1 MKVIAKNGKHQ
12 EEIKVI
18 KREGPILQ
26 VSIGGREYT
35 LDIEKVEHGVYSV
48 IHNGNSHNM
57 EIIKSEQKDFYT
69 VNTQYQS
76 FNIEIAPAT
85 QISNGGKKRVNKDEK
100 VTAPIPGKVLSIKV
114 APGDPVE
121 ENQNLVVLS
130 AMKMENELK
139 SPISGIVS
147 KVNVKE
153 EDVVKEGTV
162 LVEVKEID

>member
-18 KREGPILQ
+18 KRDGPMLQ
-26 VSIGGREYT
+26 VAIGNREYT
-35 LDIEKVEHGVYSV
+35 LDVAKVEHGVYSV

-69 VNTQYQS
+69 VNSQYQT
-76 FNIEIAPAT
+76 FDIEIAPANP
-85 QISNGGKKRVNKDEK
+85 ISNGAKKRGNKNEK
-100 VTAPIPGKVLSIKV
+100 VTAPIPGKILSIKV
-114 APGDPVE
+114 APGDPVK

-147 KVNVKE
+147 KLNVNE
-153 EDVVKEGTV
+153 GDVVKEGTI
-162 LVEVKEID
+162 LVEVKEVE

>member
-12 EEIKVI
+12 EEIKII
-18 KREGPILQ
+18 KREGPILL
-26 VSIGGREYT
+26 VAIGNRVYN

-57 EIIKSEQKDFYT
+57 EIIKSEKKDFYT
-69 VNTQYQS
+69 VNSQFQT
-76 FNIEIAPAT
+76 FNIEIAPASA
-85 QISNGGKKRVNKDEK
+85 IANGGRKRVNKNERI
-100 VTAPIPGKVLSIKV
+100 TAPIPGKILSLKV

-147 KVNVKE
+147 KINIE
-153 EDVVKEGTV
+153 EGDVVKEGTV
-162 LVEVKEID
+162 LVEVKEVG